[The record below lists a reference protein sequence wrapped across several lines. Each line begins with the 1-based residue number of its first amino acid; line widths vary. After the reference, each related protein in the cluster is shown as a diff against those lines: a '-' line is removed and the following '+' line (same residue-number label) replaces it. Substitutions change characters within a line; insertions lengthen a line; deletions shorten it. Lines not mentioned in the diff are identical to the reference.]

1 MSESETSS
9 DVDAATLRAL
19 MGRPDYLRFWLSRV
33 AATLGVQIQSVA
45 LGWQVYAV
53 ARETMNVAQS
63 AFFVG
68 MIGLAAF
75 IPVFL

>member
-1 MSESETSS
+1 MSESEPSR

-45 LGWQVYAV
+45 LGW
-53 ARETMNVAQS
+53 
-63 AFFVG
+63 
-68 MIGLAAF
+68 
-75 IPVFL
+75 